1 MNKSKRLRRNVKAN
15 TRFSFS
21 LPQKL
26 LMVGAIASLGL
37 AFTVP
42 TASAFNY
49 TNALTYLQQQF
60 MSQRVNDTYK
70 VFSAQDSI
78 SNSMLGETVVMAKQR
93 QAAAE
98 AQLNTQQQI
107 LDTYNEF
114 ANPNAL
120 TTNSKCL
127 SLNERENDYAA
138 STKSNLFAK
147 TDLLSMLNIGSYAN
161 ESDRVQSLW
170 DVRFQLSCTLEQS
183 KAGFCTPS
191 ITGGQYY
198 DVDFG
203 LMNNDSRLTENKF
216 ASVKLGILGV
226 ANPIKDQTV
235 IGNCEGDS
243 ACIQKSANQDSRV
256 ATTSLV
262 TNSLLS
268 KAYNRVA
275 VGSSYE

>member
-1 MNKSKRLRRNVKAN
+1 MNKSKRTRRNPKGKK
-15 TRFSFS
+15 TFGF
-21 LPQKL
+21 PFTQQL
-26 LMVGAIASLGL
+26 LIVGAIASVGL
-37 AFTVP
+37 AITTP

-60 MSQRVNDTYK
+60 MTQRVNDTYK

-78 SNSMLGETVVMAKQR
+78 SNSLLGETIVMAKQR

-98 AQLNTQQQI
+98 AQLNTQEQI
-107 LDTYNEF
+107 LDTYNDF
-114 ANPNAL
+114 VDPKSL
-120 TTNSKCL
+120 SSNSKCQ
-127 SLNERENDYAA
+127 SVNERENDNAA
-138 STKSNLFAK
+138 SRKADLFAK
-147 TDLLSMLNIGSYAN
+147 SDLLTMLNIGSYSN
-161 ESDRVQSLW
+161 ESDRIQSLW
-170 DVRFQLSCTLEQS
+170 DIRYQLTCTLEQA
-183 KAGFCTPS
+183 KAGFCTPA

-203 LMNNDSRLTENKF
+203 LMSNESRLTDNKF
-216 ASVKLGILGV
+216 SSVKLGILSI
-226 ANPIKDQTV
+226 ANPIKDNTV
-235 IGNCEGDS
+235 ISNCEGDS
-243 ACIQKSANQDSRV
+243 SCIQKAANQDSRV